1 MDNGYTTVK
10 NRKIVRQEIT
20 LRLRE
25 HREYFGFEVNYKE

>member
-1 MDNGYTTVK
+1 MDEKYTTMK

-25 HREYFGFEVNYKE
+25 HRKYFGFEVGYKE